1 MLLCSSLPHF
11 GLTKPLR
18 CSDNSRSGELVL
30 KRDAALLD
38 NISRVGCTG
47 ADQLGHKSYL
57 VHVKHKGQMH
67 MVFTP
72 LHRVSLSSQNSWLF
86 SCDSE
91 AKEKRYLDKEDPTE
105 PWHT

>member
-1 MLLCSSLPHF
+1 
-11 GLTKPLR
+11 
-18 CSDNSRSGELVL
+18 
-30 KRDAALLD
+30 
-38 NISRVGCTG
+38 
-47 ADQLGHKSYL
+47 
-57 VHVKHKGQMH
+57 MH